1 LRYRSAYREAAGRRR
16 GTGQGRSGIPGSC
29 RWSVAAWPE
38 AGASQ
43 NHPPRRSISVW
54 SSHRIGLSITLGAP
68 WEWDDTHP
76 WGDLLRYKSLTAS
89 RGYPPDER
97 LHTRPRG
104 DLVGA
109 GWRQLGPLND
119 WLRDYVGPSR
129 SAR

>member
-1 LRYRSAYREAAGRRR
+1 M
-16 GTGQGRSGIPGSC
+16 
-29 RWSVAAWPE
+29 
-38 AGASQ
+38 
-43 NHPPRRSISVW
+43 W